1 MQNLTCNA
9 SECSESRERPV
20 VVWILWLIFFTTRE
34 SLSSSQ
40 ALIDKQL
47 ERKKDYSNFYDNL
60 LDGGGGWGGG
70 FINGGEERRL
80 ITYLPATQ
88 YPNVRVIMKYRLVSF
103 LTKSVLERHLVLWIS
118 RTICILSVGEPRT
131 KTNKGYKF
139 YCMLKRYLAQ
149 IYLVRRVRRSAY
161 QRGKGA
167 NHRVIRKGAYW
178 RESNSFER
186 IWSDIVQEF
195 NYLNS
200 SKYF

>member
-1 MQNLTCNA
+1 MITCWM
-9 SECSESRERPV
+9 V
-20 VVWILWLIFFTTRE
+20 VV
-34 SLSSSQ
+34 
-40 ALIDKQL
+40 
-47 ERKKDYSNFYDNL
+47 
-60 LDGGGGWGGG
+60 GGGGG

-200 SKYF
+200 SKSF